1 MLRGNLRRKRFLAS
15 VANVIYS
22 RLVTSAKQRPNPR
35 SGPPQGTQRITGNR
49 PWPFKQANH
58 GAYSNLGTQVGGPV
72 EGFRRCFA
80 DLLNQSFIVLSV
92 VQASVLARVCR
103 QSYSKKT
110 TNIAL
115 RHQWF
120 RREITFENT
129 DDLHY
134 SDMGSASDW
143 LKICF
148 RGRA

>member
-1 MLRGNLRRKRFLAS
+1 M
-15 VANVIYS
+15 
-22 RLVTSAKQRPNPR
+22 
-35 SGPPQGTQRITGNR
+35 
-49 PWPFKQANH
+49 
-58 GAYSNLGTQVGGPV
+58 GGPV